1 MCYFVHEI
9 LKTAGV
15 DVIIQ
20 TYEVVALDQDVGVV
34 EEVPDAM
41 SIRSIR
47 DVYSNWAIDFL
58 EDSLE
63 KDLEATMDRLARSCA
78 GSSLFSYILGIGDR
92 HLDNIMMSKD
102 GTIFQVDFGY
112 ILGKDPHVNKYK
124 PPKIRLDECVVHA
137 LGGASSKY
145 FKKMEALCLQGFIA
159 LRRASSILI
168 RAIYHLRHSNLPSM
182 IDGSKFETRI
192 KRIKK
197 LLMWRGKSLPEGE
210 NSAILAFQDVLDDSR
225 QHIVQP
231 LVEVLH
237 VISTNFNM

>member
-1 MCYFVHEI
+1 ME
-9 LKTAGV
+9 G
-15 DVIIQ
+15 
-20 TYEVVALDQDVGVV
+20 
-34 EEVPDAM
+34 
-41 SIRSIR
+41 
-47 DVYSNWAIDFL
+47 
-58 EDSLE
+58 SLQE
-63 KDLEATMDRLARSCA
+63 NMDATMDKLVRSCA

-92 HLDNIMMSKD
+92 HLDNIMMTK
-102 GTIFQVDFGY
+102 GGIIFQVDFGY
-112 ILGKDPHVNKYK
+112 ILGKDPHVHKYK

-145 FKKMEALCLQGFIA
+145 FKRMEALCLRGFIA

-197 LLMWRGKSLPEGE
+197 LLMWRGQSLPEGE
-210 NSAILAFQDVLDDSR
+210 NSAILRFQDILDDSR

-237 VISTNFNM
+237 VISTNLNL